1 MGSDETTQADEFA
14 AALGLFAGFAEP
26 SYPAVPDPPQLADHE
41 GITLGLGVLSRWPI
55 TSMRPVGTP
64 ARHRSWTPLALIATL
79 AHPAGSLPIMVGCLE
94 YEAAYN
100 DDRIAQAQTLA
111 KLATDPIMD
120 GPCPV
125 IVAGDLNAAPDS
137 VVLRSLRDLF
147 TDAWIAGLATQ
158 RPSLCHPA
166 IRQRPSKPAPSL
178 LINALTT
185 SSSDLVSRVC
195 GSSSSQHRSLAP
207 LWTAS
212 TLLIIKLWFVIFAG
226 LRLDHGAGPRLGRVG
241 QHLPDR
247 GGEPRR
253 VVQEAGVTTGKHSGR
268 RPELLGKCF
277 CRT

>member
-147 TDAWIAGLATQ
+147 TDAWIAGLGDPTAVTL
-158 RPSLCHPA
+158 PSSHP
-166 IRQRPSKPAPSL
+166 S
-178 LINALTT
+178 
-185 SSSDLVSRVC
+185 
-195 GSSSSQHRSLAP
+195 AP
-207 LWTAS
+207 L
-212 TLLIIKLWFVIFAG
+212 
-226 LRLDHGAGPRLGRVG
+226 
-241 QHLPDR
+241 
-247 GGEPRR
+247 
-253 VVQEAGVTTGKHSGR
+253 EA
-268 RPELLGKCF
+268 RPELVDQRIDHIFFRPGQPGMRIIVESASLAGAPVDGVYPSDHQAVVCDL
-277 CRT
+277 RWAAA